1 MTVNQSNLFIG
12 RLTALLKVLTIVA
25 ITAYPLAVWFGLTRW
40 GMQVL
45 APILLLMFT
54 VRLFV
59 VRSKI
64 KQQLWLGKAL
74 ALTGIILSLA
84 SWGLGKT
91 QWLLFYPVVVNIL
104 LLTLFSYSLFRP
116 PSIIE
121 RLARL
126 TEPELSPLA
135 VAYTR
140 KVTLVWCVFFVIN
153 GTLALATCL
162 YGDMH
167 LWALYNG
174 GLSYLLIGS
183 LVGLEWII
191 RKRVQQQ

>member
-1 MTVNQSNLFIG
+1 MTTNQSNLFIG
-12 RLTALLKVLTIVA
+12 RLTILLKIFTVIA
-25 ITAYPLAVWFGLTRW
+25 FIAYPLAVWFGLTYW

-54 VRLFV
+54 LRLFV
-59 VRSKI
+59 VRHQI

-74 ALTGIILSLA
+74 AVTGIILSLA
-84 SWGLGKT
+84 SWGLGKA

-104 LLTLFSYSLFRP
+104 LLSLFAYSLFYP
-116 PSIIE
+116 PPIIE

-126 TEPELSPLA
+126 AEPELSPQA

-140 KVTLVWCVFFVIN
+140 KVTLVWCVFFAVN
-153 GTLALATCL
+153 GTISLATCL
-162 YGDMH
+162 YSNMH
-167 LWALYNG
+167 LWVLYNG

-183 LVGLEWII
+183 LMGLEWIV

>member
-1 MTVNQSNLFIG
+1 MTANQSNLFIG
-12 RLTALLKVLTIVA
+12 RLAILLKVFTVIAL
-25 ITAYPLAVWFGLTRW
+25 TAYPLAVWFGLTRW

-54 VRLFV
+54 LRLFV
-59 VRSKI
+59 VRNQI

-84 SWGLGKT
+84 SWGLGQA

-104 LLTLFSYSLFRP
+104 LLSLFTYSLFYP
-116 PSIIE
+116 PPIIE

-126 TEPELSPLA
+126 AEPELPPQA
-135 VAYTR
+135 VVYTR
-140 KVTLVWCVFFVIN
+140 KVTQVWCAFFAVN
-153 GTLALATCL
+153 GAISLATCL
-162 YGDMH
+162 YGNMH
-167 LWALYNG
+167 LWVLYNG

-183 LVGLEWII
+183 LMGLEWII

>member
-153 GTLALATCL
+153 GTLALVTCL

-183 LVGLEWII
+183 LMGLEWII

>member
-1 MTVNQSNLFIG
+1 MTANQSNLFIG
-12 RLTALLKVLTIVA
+12 RLTVLLKIFTVIAL
-25 ITAYPLAVWFGLTRW
+25 TAYPLAVWFGLSRW

-54 VRLFV
+54 LRLFA

-74 ALTGIILSLA
+74 ALAGIILSLA
-84 SWGLGKT
+84 SWGLGKA
-91 QWLLFYPVVVNIL
+91 QWLLFYPVVVNIIL
-104 LLTLFSYSLFRP
+104 LVLFSYSLFCP
-116 PSIIE
+116 PPIIE

-126 TEPELSPLA
+126 SEPELSPRA

-140 KVTLVWCVFFVIN
+140 KVTQVWCGFFTVN
-153 GTLALATCL
+153 GTIALATCL
-162 YGDMH
+162 YGNMH

-183 LVGLEWII
+183 LMGLEWII

>member
-84 SWGLGKT
+84 SLGLGKT

-183 LVGLEWII
+183 LMGLEWII

>member
-1 MTVNQSNLFIG
+1 MTANQRNLFIG
-12 RLTALLKVLTIVA
+12 RLTVLLKILTVIA
-25 ITAYPLAVWFGLTRW
+25 LTAYPLAVWFGLSRW

-54 VRLFV
+54 LRLV
-59 VRSKI
+59 TVRSKI

-74 ALTGIILSLA
+74 ALAGIILSLA
-84 SWGLGKT
+84 SWGLGKA
-91 QWLLFYPVVVNIL
+91 QWLLFYPVVVNIIL
-104 LLTLFSYSLFRP
+104 LMLFSYSLFRP
-116 PSIIE
+116 PPIIE

-126 TEPELSPLA
+126 SEPELSSRA

-140 KVTLVWCVFFVIN
+140 KVTQVWCGFFAVN
-153 GTLALATCL
+153 GTIALATCL
-162 YGDMH
+162 YGNMH
-167 LWALYNG
+167 IWALYNG

-183 LVGLEWII
+183 LMGLEWII

>member
-183 LVGLEWII
+183 LMGLEWII